1 MGASVKPREMQVIAA
16 SEAKKEVSLAYLFY
30 TFFKIGL
37 VSFGGH
43 MALIAVIQ
51 RIMVEKDK
59 MLPNEVILNSIS
71 IASLLPGP
79 LAVNVVGQTGYYLR
93 KGLGAVIS
101 TVAIILPAFLLMLLL
116 AWAYFSHQ
124 QIINWQA
131 AMTYVAGV
139 VSAIIL
145 ATGLQLYKKEINR
158 NLKKNFLFGAVL
170 IILFF
175 TQNYLVT
182 VALLVAGAVVGILLE
197 VQVDAKEND
206 LTRNKN
212 LAFSPQNAAIGFFS
226 RIVLV
231 FLLINQVLFY
241 SNAAKD
247 IGTGYIKIM
256 LIFAGISLSL
266 FGGGYVMIPIMEVLF
281 VKELHWLNNKE
292 FIDAIAFSQATPG
305 PILIS
310 ATFIGYKIAGFGGA
324 LLATAAIFAPSV
336 FLVILVSNIISKY
349 QEKRFIKNLLGGIK
363 VVVVG
368 LIVVSAFQII
378 QHENFNWWL
387 TGLLLISFILNYK
400 YKISPV
406 YLVLA
411 AVLLGIFTNLL

>member
-145 ATGLQLYKKEINR
+145 A
-158 NLKKNFLFGAVL
+158 
-170 IILFF
+170 
-175 TQNYLVT
+175 
-182 VALLVAGAVVGILLE
+182 
-197 VQVDAKEND
+197 
-206 LTRNKN
+206 
-212 LAFSPQNAAIGFFS
+212 
-226 RIVLV
+226 
-231 FLLINQVLFY
+231 
-241 SNAAKD
+241 
-247 IGTGYIKIM
+247 
-256 LIFAGISLSL
+256 
-266 FGGGYVMIPIMEVLF
+266 
-281 VKELHWLNNKE
+281 
-292 FIDAIAFSQATPG
+292 
-305 PILIS
+305 
-310 ATFIGYKIAGFGGA
+310 
-324 LLATAAIFAPSV
+324 
-336 FLVILVSNIISKY
+336 
-349 QEKRFIKNLLGGIK
+349 
-363 VVVVG
+363 
-368 LIVVSAFQII
+368 
-378 QHENFNWWL
+378 
-387 TGLLLISFILNYK
+387 
-400 YKISPV
+400 
-406 YLVLA
+406 
-411 AVLLGIFTNLL
+411 

>member
-1 MGASVKPREMQVIAA
+1 
-16 SEAKKEVSLAYLFY
+16 
-30 TFFKIGL
+30 
-37 VSFGGH
+37 
-43 MALIAVIQ
+43 
-51 RIMVEKDK
+51 
-59 MLPNEVILNSIS
+59 
-71 IASLLPGP
+71 
-79 LAVNVVGQTGYYLR
+79 
-93 KGLGAVIS
+93 
-101 TVAIILPAFLLMLLL
+101 
-116 AWAYFSHQ
+116 
-124 QIINWQA
+124 
-131 AMTYVAGV
+131 
-139 VSAIIL
+139 
-145 ATGLQLYKKEINR
+145 
-158 NLKKNFLFGAVL
+158 
-170 IILFF
+170 
-175 TQNYLVT
+175 